1 VERDVLRKQAEQ
13 QKTTPA
19 VESEDKPFDLRTAGP
34 IELQQVIGNR
44 ATTNL
49 LKGGGSGPV
58 VQTKMTV
65 TDSNDAH
72 EKEAD
77 AVAEQIVSGGQS
89 SVQRAGEEELAM
101 KRIQRED
108 EGVEDEI
115 QEKRIQRYAVTAASH
130 PNEAEADEDEIQ
142 EKRIQRAADDASMSD
157 DDIATQRIQRDEGVE
172 EEIEEKRIE
181 RKETDMSKSFDVG
194 GQIEDQIRGTSG
206 GQKLDAG
213 IQTKMES
220 GTGHDFSNVR
230 VHTDSK
236 ADALSN
242 SLGARAFTTGTDIF
256 FKQGEYNPGSD
267 AGQKLIAHE
276 GTHVIQQGGTQL
288 KREDD

>member
-13 QKTTPA
+13 QKTTPE
-19 VESEDKPFDLRTAGP
+19 VEAEDKPFDLRTAGP

-44 ATTNL
+44 ATSNL
-49 LKGGGSGPV
+49 LRGGGSGPV

-89 SVQRAGEEELAM
+89 SVQRAGDEELAM

-108 EGVEDEI
+108 EGV
-115 QEKRIQRYAVTAASH
+115 
-130 PNEAEADEDEIQ
+130 EDEIQ

-206 GQKLDAG
+206 GNKLDAG

>member
-13 QKTTPA
+13 QKTTPE

-44 ATTNL
+44 ATSNL
-49 LKGGGSGPV
+49 LRGGGSGPV

-89 SVQRAGEEELAM
+89 SVQRAGDEELAM

-115 QEKRIQRYAVTAASH
+115 QEKRIQREDEGV
-130 PNEAEADEDEIQ
+130 EDEIQ
-142 EKRIQRAADDASMSD
+142 EKRIERAPDEASMSD
-157 DDIATQRIQRDEGVE
+157 DDIATQRIQREDEGVE
-172 EEIEEKRIE
+172 DEIQEKRIQ

-206 GQKLDAG
+206 GNKLDAG